1 MWKHCKILYDT
12 VTIQILGQEYSVKA
26 GGDASHIQ
34 SLSRYINEKVSD
46 IQQKGKAVTTT
57 ELVAMAML
65 HMADDV
71 AKTRQELETLRRTV
85 SEKIGHMIEHIENAT
100 K

>member
-1 MWKHCKILYDT
+1 MR
-12 VTIQILGQEYSVKA
+12 A
-26 GGDASHIQ
+26 GGDEGHIQ
-34 SLSRYINEKVSD
+34 SLSRYINEKVLD

-71 AKTRQELETLRRTV
+71 ARSRRELEALRRTV
-85 SEKIGHMIEHIENAT
+85 TDRIGAMIEHMEQAT

>member
-12 VTIQILGQEYSVKA
+12 VTIQILGQEYKVKA
-26 GGDASHIQ
+26 VGDKSHIQ
-34 SLSRYINEKVSD
+34 SLSRYINEKVFD
-46 IQQKGKAVTTT
+46 VQQRGTAVTTT
-57 ELVAMAML
+57 ELVAMVML

-71 AKTRQELETLRRTV
+71 AKTRQELETLRCTFT
-85 SEKIGHMIEHIENAT
+85 EKIDQLIAQIDKAT

>member
-1 MWKHCKILYDT
+1 MYDT
-12 VTIQILGQEYSVKA
+12 VTIQILGQEYKVKA
-26 GGDASHIQ
+26 GGDERHIQ
-34 SLSRYINEKVSD
+34 SLSRYINEKVFD

-71 AKTRQELETLRRTV
+71 AKTRQELETLRQTV
-85 SEKIGHMIEHIENAT
+85 SERISHMIEHIDRTT